1 MPRTNQSIKLTRA
14 IYGLMSFIMRK
25 IKQFQGILSI
35 AAEVEKKSLDICGGG
50 IIYRVV
56 DV

>member
-1 MPRTNQSIKLTRA
+1 
-14 IYGLMSFIMRK
+14 MRK

-50 IIYRVV
+50 IIYCVV